1 MVEDIVEAVGEQVDI
16 IETRKRW
23 VIIRSCTTA
32 AFLELQRDKG
42 STQYHTEVFTS
53 LSTPEPQ
60 TRTVLNA
67 SFCPKPHSP
76 WGQNRQFIGFHH
88 V

>member
-32 AFLELQRDKG
+32 AFLELQRDKAFQPLNPKRARS
-42 STQYHTEVFTS
+42 STQ
-53 LSTPEPQ
+53 
-60 TRTVLNA
+60 A
-67 SFCPKPHSP
+67 SAPNPIAPGAKTD
-76 WGQNRQFIGFHH
+76 NL
-88 V
+88 